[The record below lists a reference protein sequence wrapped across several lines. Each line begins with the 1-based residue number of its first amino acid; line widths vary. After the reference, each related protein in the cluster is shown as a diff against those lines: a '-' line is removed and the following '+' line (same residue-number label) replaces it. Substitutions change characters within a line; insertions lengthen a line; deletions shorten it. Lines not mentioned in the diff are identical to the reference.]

1 MSEEITSKAEAAEM
15 QKINVEEKLKSGEW
29 QTFDFAFSAQFDGF
43 ALDKAVVVVA
53 APDKKAAMAQF
64 NYIIDQ
70 DRKQLVAL
78 IGPDGKKDV
87 AFVNLSKA
95 SFVCL
100 EQGDEKKCEQCEKE
114 ACECQTKDGSKQE

>member
-1 MSEEITSKAEAAEM
+1 MNDNEE
-15 QKINVEEKLKSGEW
+15 KINVEEKLKSGEW
-29 QTFDFAFSAQFDGF
+29 QTFDFAFSAQFEGF
-43 ALDKAVVVVA
+43 AISKAVIVVA

-100 EQGDEKKCEQCEKE
+100 EQEKEEHGCENCGKE
-114 ACECQTKDGSKQE
+114 ACECQTKEEQKQS